1 MLEQIVAEFKWL
13 YPEKHYVTCL
23 NGTLIFLY
31 LCRHYPFLLKT
42 SVVNLGLDIVGML
55 ILLFKISSKNR
66 TWQSE
71 QMPRRMF

>member
-1 MLEQIVAEFKWL
+1 MLEQIGADFKWL

-23 NGTLIFLY
+23 NDTLIYIYIFN
-31 LCRHYPFLLKT
+31 HYCFLLKT
-42 SVVNLGLDIVGML
+42 SVVNSGLDIVGML

>member
-1 MLEQIVAEFKWL
+1 
-13 YPEKHYVTCL
+13 
-23 NGTLIFLY
+23 
-31 LCRHYPFLLKT
+31 
-42 SVVNLGLDIVGML
+42 LDIVGML